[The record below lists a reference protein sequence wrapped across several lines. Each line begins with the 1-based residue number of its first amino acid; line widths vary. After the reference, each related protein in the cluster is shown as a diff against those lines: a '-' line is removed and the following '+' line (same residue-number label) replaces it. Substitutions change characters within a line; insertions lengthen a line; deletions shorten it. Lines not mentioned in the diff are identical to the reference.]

1 MTKIREQLADIL
13 EEVKLNKLKFEE
25 LRGLVWLWVYWRA
38 NKRYKWRAQRPKC
51 LGKKRSINW
60 TK

>member
-25 LRGLVWLWVYWRA
+25 LRGLV
-38 NKRYKWRAQRPKC
+38 
-51 LGKKRSINW
+51 
-60 TK
+60 